1 MRVESIT
8 FKLIKVR
15 ISMKDLNREF
25 IKFTKIFHC
34 KHFLEF
40 LEL

>member
-25 IKFTKIFHC
+25 IKLPKFSIANIF
-34 KHFLEF
+34 
-40 LEL
+40 